1 MANAVDK
8 ENRPNLR
15 EFIDAT
21 GADTNLAVEILY
33 GTVGANTD
41 QRDWSQIMSSSDPLE
56 AARLATGAMYSGES
70 LATKNTDTSGNL
82 QLRPTETG
90 QGGVVQWKD
99 GDKPMYAITA
109 ADGTALRGGYRTKEA
124 AMKAAYNFGL
134 DTFLG
139 SSTGSILPE
148 KATPTSF
155 TPAATPV
162 APAATPVQDQMN
174 MQVKPVPET
183 VNLQVTPP
191 TYSGGITATTE
202 GDERAG
208 TFSKP
213 LQTAGLSA
221 VPENVQVK
229 THYAGT
235 PGLVDP
241 TLLLPTGSSGSG
253 LVDPTLTLGAPL
265 AQGNVGA
272 AQGGLMSSTVPRET
286 NIVGTPHRLAYV
298 NPQEE
303 EMMKKMGGSGLP
315 GPGGIPSYGFWDDVK
330 DFFSGSSSSEPAS
343 GNETFSSDKNEV
355 KKSTETAN
363 NSSNKE
369 YITATTYSNGEW
381 GYSTIEKPD
390 IDDDNNSDTS
400 SAVVVNEEVVPPPPP
415 VITEPRPPE
424 PPVITT
430 PTPTPTPTYTP
441 TPTPTP
447 TPTYTPVSSDG
458 VTSVPQTVTQKVTA
472 PTYGGD
478 STTSFKALASDDE
491 RSGTFSKP
499 LQTAG
504 LSAVPEEVTYKTHYA
519 GTPNLVDPTLLT
531 STGSS
536 TGGTQQLVYE
546 NKSTGQEIIVTVLGG
561 SPVTYVPPGF
571 TPKGVKKPEEGSEN
585 MAEGGYMQG
594 YKEGG
599 SVDKMLESK
608 FIIAQRYGYS
618 GPKTNESLNAYA
630 KSSPLISGKFRQI
643 GAMMNQGGLAMAQGG
658 TVPNQATIGGQPHRL
673 AYVNP
678 QKESMMKAAG
688 GAGVP
693 SYGGIPAYF
702 TIGPG
707 TTVGQTTTD
716 PGTGTVY
723 TWNGASWTTDQGY
736 DVGPGMGSGSE
747 NTNTNTNTAAGN
759 FQQMQQNLVNQTMQ
773 PTQANVQYIQ
783 PTANQYMP
791 VDAGQAVP
799 VAPYAEAAT
808 VGTVQQAELPTNTA
822 ASTFDSFNVF
832 PGVSAETS
840 AMQPAQGAV
849 SDQAQVSAAQQQGS
863 AVTGMQAAQG
873 QATMV
878 NAPAAR
884 EIQEGELI
892 SGVADAEKAAQ
903 FNEQIQAAEAT
914 PTKQATVAGQLETLM
929 QQFEGGE
936 TPAWAAGSMRAAM
949 SNLAARGLGASS
961 MAGQAV
967 IQAAMESAIPIAQMD
982 AQTQAT
988 FEAQNL
994 SNRQQRAMLAA
1005 QQRAQFLGMEFDQAF
1020 QARVAN
1026 SSRIGDIAN
1035 MNFTAEQNIAL
1046 ENSRAANT
1054 MNLNNLSNSQA
1065 MVMAEAAALSNLDMA
1080 NLNNRQQAAVQN
1092 AQNFMQM
1099 DMANL
1104 SNEQQTAMFKTQ
1116 QNVQALFTDQA
1127 AENAS
1132 RQFNASS
1139 ENQTSQFFSNLAN
1152 QTAQFNASQQNAMD
1166 QFNINS
1172 VNALREFNSNIQQQR
1187 DMFNAQNGLVI
1198 AQSNAQW
1205 RQNLDTL
1212 NTAALNESNRDFA
1225 STMNGLTAGNLEQ
1238 IWQRERDIM
1247 SFAFSSSESA
1257 QDRALSILMADMEVS
1272 ALDKKLQAAEDTG
1285 KTKFLLDVFEDP
1297 LKSLAS
1303 DLVGGFI

>member
-1 MANAVDK
+1 
-8 ENRPNLR
+8 
-15 EFIDAT
+15 
-21 GADTNLAVEILY
+21 
-33 GTVGANTD
+33 
-41 QRDWSQIMSSSDPLE
+41 
-56 AARLATGAMYSGES
+56 
-70 LATKNTDTSGNL
+70 
-82 QLRPTETG
+82 
-90 QGGVVQWKD
+90 
-99 GDKPMYAITA
+99 
-109 ADGTALRGGYRTKEA
+109 
-124 AMKAAYNFGL
+124 
-134 DTFLG
+134 
-139 SSTGSILPE
+139 
-148 KATPTSF
+148 
-155 TPAATPV
+155 
-162 APAATPVQDQMN
+162 
-174 MQVKPVPET
+174 
-183 VNLQVTPP
+183 
-191 TYSGGITATTE
+191 
-202 GDERAG
+202 
-208 TFSKP
+208 
-213 LQTAGLSA
+213 
-221 VPENVQVK
+221 
-229 THYAGT
+229 
-235 PGLVDP
+235 
-241 TLLLPTGSSGSG
+241 
-253 LVDPTLTLGAPL
+253 
-265 AQGNVGA
+265 
-272 AQGGLMSSTVPRET
+272 
-286 NIVGTPHRLAYV
+286 
-298 NPQEE
+298 
-303 EMMKKMGGSGLP
+303 
-315 GPGGIPSYGFWDDVK
+315 
-330 DFFSGSSSSEPAS
+330 
-343 GNETFSSDKNEV
+343 
-355 KKSTETAN
+355 
-363 NSSNKE
+363 
-369 YITATTYSNGEW
+369 
-381 GYSTIEKPD
+381 
-390 IDDDNNSDTS
+390 
-400 SAVVVNEEVVPPPPP
+400 
-415 VITEPRPPE
+415 
-424 PPVITT
+424 
-430 PTPTPTPTYTP
+430 
-441 TPTPTP
+441 
-447 TPTYTPVSSDG
+447 
-458 VTSVPQTVTQKVTA
+458 VPQTVTQKVTA
-472 PTYGGD
+472 PTYGD

-571 TPKGVKKPEEGSEN
+571 TPKGVKKPEEGSQN

-678 QKESMMKAAG
+678 QEEAMMKAAG

-702 TIGPG
+702 SIGNAAG
-707 TTVGQTTTD
+707 AGAGATVTD
-716 PGTGTVY
+716 PATGTVY
-723 TWNGASWTTDQGY
+723 TSNGTTWTTGDGT
-736 DVGPGMGSGSE
+736 DVGQGMGPPPGS
-747 NTNTNTNTAAGN
+747 TNTNTAAGN
-759 FQQMQQNLVNQTMQ
+759 FQQMQQNLINQTMQ
-773 PTQANVQYIQ
+773 PMQAPVNYIQ
-783 PTANQYMP
+783 PTANQYIP

-840 AMQPAQGAV
+840 AMQPVQGAV

-863 AVTGMQAAQG
+863 AVSGLDAATGQSVDVTGAPTRTQQAGESIDGSAVDQAQVGAAFGTGEVQAASVQ
-873 QATMV
+873 
-878 NAPAAR
+878 
-884 EIQEGELI
+884 GELD
-892 SGVADAEKAAQ
+892 S
-903 FNEQIQAAEAT
+903 
-914 PTKQATVAGQLETLM
+914 LM

-936 TPAWAAGSMRAAM
+936 TPTWAAGSMRAASQM
-949 SNLAARGLGASS
+949 LAARGLGASS
-961 MAGQAV
+961 LAGQAV
-967 IQAAMESAIPIAQMD
+967 IQAAMEAALPIAQID
-982 AQTQAT
+982 AGNKQQMAL
-988 FEAQNL
+988 FKAE
-994 SNRQQRAMLAA
+994 QRAK
-1005 QQRAQFLGMEFDQAF
+1005 FLQIDFDQAF
-1020 QARVAN
+1020 QAKVMNAAKV
-1026 SSRIGDIAN
+1026 SEIAN

-1166 QFNINS
+1166 QFNVNS

-1225 STMNGLTAGNLEQ
+1225 ATMNGLTAGNLEQ

-1272 ALDKKLQAAEDTG
+1272 ALDKKLAAAENSG
-1285 KTKFLLDVFEDP
+1285 KTKFLLDVFENP

>member
-1 MANAVDK
+1 MAQAVDLA
-8 ENRPNLR
+8 NRPNLR
-15 EFIDAT
+15 EFMDAT
-21 GADTNLAVEILY
+21 GVDFNIASEILY

-41 QRDWSQIMSSSDPLE
+41 QRDWSEIMSSTDPLE
-56 AARLATGAMYSGES
+56 AARKASGEMYSGES
-70 LATKNTDTSGNL
+70 LATRDTDTSGNL
-82 QLRPTETG
+82 VLKPTETG
-90 QGGVVQWKD
+90 LGGVVEWSM
-99 GDKPMYAITA
+99 GGKPMYAITA
-109 ADGTALRGGYRTKEA
+109 ADGTALRGGYYTKEA

-134 DTFLG
+134 DRFLG
-139 SSTGSILPE
+139 SSSGSIRPE
-148 KATPTSF
+148 KTAQTSF
-155 TPAATPV
+155 TPAQTQPTPSS
-162 APAATPVQDQMN
+162 TPVQDQTS

-191 TYSGGITATTE
+191 TYSGGITSVTE

-221 VPENVQVK
+221 VPQNVQVK

-241 TLLLPTGSSGSG
+241 NLLLTTGSSGSG
-253 LVDPTLTLGAPL
+253 LVDPTLTLGTPL

-272 AQGGLMSSTVPRET
+272 AKGGLMSSTVPRET
-286 NIVGTPHRLAYV
+286 TLAGQPHRLAYV
-298 NPQEE
+298 NPKEE
-303 EMMKKMGGSGLP
+303 EMMKKMGGSGIP
-315 GPGGIPSYGFWDDVK
+315 GPGGVPSYISWSDVK
-330 DFFSGSSSSEPAS
+330 DFFSGSSSTPEPAS
-343 GNETFSSDKNEV
+343 GSSTFSSDKNEV
-355 KKSTETAN
+355 KKTTAAAN
-363 NSSNKE
+363 ESSNKD
-369 YITATTYSNGEW
+369 YITATTYSDGEW

-390 IDDDNNSDTS
+390 IDDGNNNDTS
-400 SAVVVNEEVVPPPPP
+400 NAVVVNEEVVPPPPP
-415 VITEPRPPE
+415 LITEPE
-424 PPVITT
+424 PPVITE
-430 PTPTPTPTYTP
+430 PEPPVVNSPVVSSPVTYNP
-441 TPTPTP
+441 P
-447 TPTYTPVSSDG
+447 TPVSSDG
-458 VTSVPQTVTQKVTA
+458 VTSVPETVTQKVTA
-472 PTYGGD
+472 PSYGGD

-536 TGGTQQLVYE
+536 TGGTQQMIYE
-546 NKSTGQEIIVTVLGG
+546 NRQTGQEIIVTVLGG

-571 TPKGVKKPEEGSEN
+571 TPKGVRKPSEGSEN
-585 MAEGGYMQG
+585 MAEGGYMRG
-594 YKEGG
+594 YVEGG

-608 FIIAQRYGYS
+608 FIIARRYGYS

-643 GAMMNQGGLAMAQGG
+643 GVMMNQGGLAMAQGG
-658 TVPNQATIGGQPHRL
+658 TVPNRATIGGQPHRL

-678 QKESMMKAAG
+678 QEEALMKAAG
-688 GAGVP
+688 GAGIP
-693 SYGGIPAYF
+693 SYGGIPAYTTF
-702 TIGPG
+702 GPG
-707 TTVGQTTTD
+707 STVGETATD
-716 PGTGTVY
+716 PMTGTVY
-723 TWNGASWTTDQGY
+723 TWDGSSWKKAPA
-736 DVGPGMGSGSE
+736 VAK
-747 NTNTNTNTAAGN
+747 NTNTDSQVQSTTGTTPEQFRA
-759 FQQMQQNLVNQTMQ
+759 MQQNLISQTMQ
-773 PTQANVQYIQ
+773 PTQAPVNYIQ
-783 PTANQYMP
+783 PTANQYIP

-808 VGTVQQAELPTNTA
+808 VGTVQQAELPTSTA

-840 AMQPAQGAV
+840 AMQPAQGTV
-849 SDQAQVSAAQQQGS
+849 SDQAQVSGQQQATS

-884 EIQEGELI
+884 EIQAGEII
-892 SGVADAEKAAQ
+892 SGVADAEKASQ

-914 PTKQATVAGQLETLM
+914 PTKQATVAGQLENLM

-949 SNLAARGLGASS
+949 ATLSARGLGASS

-967 IQAAMESAIPIAQMD
+967 IQATMESALPIAQMD
-982 AQTQAT
+982 AQTQAQ

-1026 SSRIGDIAN
+1026 SARIGDIAN
-1035 MNFTAEQNIAL
+1035 MNFTAEQNVAL

-1127 AENAS
+1127 SENAS

-1139 ENQTSQFFSNLAN
+1139 ENQTNQFFSNLAN

-1166 QFNINS
+1166 QFNVNS

-1212 NTAALNESNRDFA
+1212 NTAALNESNKDFA
-1225 STMNGLTAGNLEQ
+1225 ATMNGLTAGNLEQ

-1257 QDRALSILMADMEVS
+1257 QDRALSILMAEMEVS
-1272 ALDKKLQAAEDTG
+1272 ALDKKLSAAESSG

>member
-8 ENRPNLR
+8 ENKPNMR
-15 EFIDAT
+15 EFMDAT
-21 GADTNLAVEILY
+21 GVDFKAASEILY
-33 GTVGANTD
+33 GTIGANTD
-41 QRDWSQIMSSSDPLE
+41 TRNWAAIMASEDPVQSSIDANLAQYSSGAATSELDKGDYPTNFGNPDGSKAGIVKTGTGFALVSSDGVPLR
-56 AARLATGAMYSGES
+56 AGFSS
-70 LATKNTDTSGNL
+70 LEQA
-82 QLRPTETG
+82 QE
-90 QGGVVQWKD
+90 QGK
-99 GDKPMYAITA
+99 Y
-109 ADGTALRGGYRTKEA
+109 
-124 AMKAAYNFGL
+124 FGISE
-134 DTFLG
+134 FLG
-139 SSTGSILPE
+139 DSTEVTSAVRTPSAPVSTP
-148 KATPTSF
+148 ATPAQTQPTS
-155 TPAATPV
+155 AS
-162 APAATPVQDQMN
+162 TPVQDQTS
-174 MQVKPVPET
+174 MQVEPVPET

-191 TYSGGITATTE
+191 TYSGGITSVTE

-221 VPENVQVK
+221 VPQNVQVK

-241 TLLLPTGSSGSG
+241 NLLLPTGSSGSG
-253 LVDPTLTLGAPL
+253 LVDPTLTLGAPV
-265 AQGNVGA
+265 AQGNVGFA
-272 AQGGLMSSTVPRET
+272 NGGLMSSTVPRET

-330 DFFSGSSSSEPAS
+330 DFFSSNSAPADPPS
-343 GNETFSSDKNEV
+343 GNETFSQDKNEV
-355 KKSTETAN
+355 KKTTETAN
-363 NSSNKE
+363 ESSNKE
-369 YITATTYSNGEW
+369 YITATTYSDGEW

-400 SAVVVNEEVVPPPPP
+400 SSVVVNDEVVPPPPP
-415 VITEPRPPE
+415 TVITDPE
-424 PPVITT
+424 PPTENPVVSN
-430 PTPTPTPTYTP
+430 PVVSNPVTYSP
-441 TPTPTP
+441 PPSAP
-447 TPTYTPVSSDG
+447 TPVSSDG
-458 VTSVPQTVTQKVTA
+458 VTTTPKTVTQKVTA

-478 STTSFKALASDDE
+478 STSFKALASDDE

-519 GTPNLVDPTLLT
+519 GTPNLVDQTLLT

-536 TGGTQQLVYE
+536 TGGTQQIIYE
-546 NKSTGQEIIVTVLGG
+546 NRSTGQEIIVTVLGG

-585 MAEGGYMQG
+585 MAEGGYMRG
-594 YKEGG
+594 YQEGG

-658 TVPNQATIGGQPHRL
+658 TVPNPLINAP
-673 AYVNP
+673 NP
-678 QKESMMKAAG
+678 IDS
-688 GAGVP
+688 V
-693 SYGGIPAYF
+693 
-702 TIGPG
+702 
-707 TTVGQTTTD
+707 
-716 PGTGTVY
+716 
-723 TWNGASWTTDQGY
+723 
-736 DVGPGMGSGSE
+736 
-747 NTNTNTNTAAGN
+747 TNPDAEN
-759 FQQMQQNLVNQTMQ
+759 FQQMQKNLVNQTMQ
-773 PTQANVQYIQ
+773 PMQANVQYIQ

-791 VDAGQAVP
+791 VDAGQATP
-799 VAPYAEAAT
+799 IAPYAEAAT

-840 AMQPAQGAV
+840 AMQPVQGAV

-863 AVTGMQAAQG
+863 AVSGMAAATGQSVDVTGAPTRTQQAGEMIDGSAVDQAQVGAAFGTGEVQAASVQ
-873 QATMV
+873 
-878 NAPAAR
+878 
-884 EIQEGELI
+884 GEL
-892 SGVADAEKAAQ
+892 A
-903 FNEQIQAAEAT
+903 N
-914 PTKQATVAGQLETLM
+914 LM

-936 TPAWAAGSMRAAM
+936 TPAWAAGSMRAASQM
-949 SNLAARGLGASS
+949 LAARGLGASS
-961 MAGQAV
+961 LAGQAV
-967 IQAAMESAIPIAQMD
+967 IQAAMEAALPIAQID
-982 AQTQAT
+982 AGNKQQMAL
-988 FEAQNL
+988 FKAE
-994 SNRQQRAMLAA
+994 QRAK
-1005 QQRAQFLGMEFDQAF
+1005 FLQIDFDQAF
-1020 QARVAN
+1020 QAKVMNAAKV
-1026 SSRIGDIAN
+1026 SEIAN

-1166 QFNINS
+1166 QFNVNS

-1205 RQNLDTL
+1205 RQNLDTI
-1212 NTAALNESNRDFA
+1212 NTAALNDSNREFA
-1225 STMNGLTAGNLEQ
+1225 ATMNGLTAGNLEQ

-1257 QDRALSILMADMEVS
+1257 QDRALSILMGEMEVS
-1272 ALDKKLQAAEDTG
+1272 ALDKKLEAAESSG

-1297 LKSLAS
+1297 LKSLATDIVS
-1303 DLVGGFI
+1303 GFI